1 MNSTLILDMKN
12 YIAEFLGTFA
22 MVFCGTAAMVVNDL
36 TGVITHPGVAITWGL
51 IVMGMIYAFAEISG
65 AHFNP
70 AVTIAFSYAKKFP
83 WKEVPKY
90 IVAQCLGAIAA
101 SLLVYMLW
109 PASDTLGATIP
120 AASFGIW
127 KAFVLEFLL
136 TFFLMLVIINV
147 STGSKETGTM
157 AGIAIGGVVL
167 LEAMFAGPMT
177 KASMNPAR
185 SLGPALV
192 SGNLTELWLYIVAP
206 ILGAIVAVV
215 SCKLVK
221 SKNCCD
227 TDC

>member
-1 MNSTLILDMKN
+1 MKN
-12 YIAEFLGTFA
+12 YIAEFIGTFS
-22 MVFCGTAAMVVNDL
+22 MVFCGTAAMVVNDI

-83 WKEVPKY
+83 IKEVPKY
-90 IVAQCLGAIAA
+90 ILAQSLGAIVA
-101 SLLVYMLW
+101 SVFVFILW
-109 PASDTLGATIP
+109 PQSETLGATIP
-120 AASFGIW
+120 SIVAW
-127 KAFVLEFLL
+127 KAFILEFLL
-136 TFFLMLVIINV
+136 TFFLMVVIINV

-157 AGIAIGGVVL
+157 AGIAVGGVVL

-185 SLGPALV
+185 SLGPALI
-192 SGNLTELWLYIVAP
+192 SGQLTDLWLYILAP
-206 ILGAIVAVV
+206 ILGALVAVV

-221 SKNCCD
+221 DDQCCD
-227 TDC
+227 TNC

>member
-1 MNSTLILDMKN
+1 MKN
-12 YIAEFLGTFA
+12 YIAEFLGTFT
-22 MVFCGTAAMVVNDL
+22 MVFCGTAAMVVNDI

-51 IVMGMIYAFAEISG
+51 IVMGMIYAFGEISG

-90 IVAQCLGAIAA
+90 ILAQCLGAIFA
-101 SLLVYMLW
+101 SLLVLMFW
-109 PASDTLGATIP
+109 PESETLGATIP
-120 AASFGIW
+120 SIVPW
-127 KAFVLEFLL
+127 KALILEFLL
-136 TFFLMLVIINV
+136 TFFLMVTIINV
-147 STGSKETGTM
+147 STGSKEIGTM
-157 AGIAIGGVVL
+157 AGIAIGGIVL

-185 SLGPALV
+185 SIGPALV
-192 SGNLTELWLYIVAP
+192 SGQLTDLWLYIVAP
-206 ILGAIVAVV
+206 ILGALAAVV

-221 SKNCCD
+221 AENCCD